1 MATARIPPLI
11 EQAMG
16 IGGFKVA
23 VAGPP
28 ALSTIAQEDLFAVP
42 PEQMSQF
49 VGAASWDVNDPRQ
62 PLATALV
69 RAAESAAQ
77 VVQDTRKEALA
88 VHGGLGQI
96 QAGIRSIL
104 DLINRLPRGGGNVEA
119 HEQTIRYLM
128 TLLERLRT
136 VVPEEQQRATR
147 TQDYKNLLDELKTA
161 EEKLQEE
168 LGQGGRK
175 STTTGGRRKR
185 RRKRG
190 GFMYSPA
197 ARKASVARLKSR
209 KALGRTYRRKRH
221 KDTVRR
227 RRKETR
233 RRQRK
238 RRIRRRRGGRTRSR
252 RGGRTI
258 RRRR

>member
-1 MATARIPPLI
+1 MSTARIPPLI

-175 STTTGGRRKR
+175 STGGRRKR

-238 RRIRRRRGGRTRSR
+238 RKIRRRRRGGRTRSR